1 MTQLTAGMI
10 TKYALIKLEQMGCYV
25 WRCNNLSIPG
35 RKFIGERGVADI
47 IGFHKSSGKAVYCE
61 VKTIAD
67 KLSDYQIVF
76 LNRAKNAGC
85 LCYLATDNKGIP
97 ELNEWQ

>member
-1 MTQLTAGMI
+1 MMDLSAGMI
-10 TKYALIKLEQMGCYV
+10 TKFALIKLEQMGYYV
-25 WRCNNLSIPG
+25 WRCNNLTVPG

-47 IGFHKSSGKAVYCE
+47 TGFCKTTGKAVYCE
-61 VKTIAD
+61 VKTIKD

-76 LNRAKNAGC
+76 LNRAKNAGA

-97 ELNEWQ
+97 ELNEWV